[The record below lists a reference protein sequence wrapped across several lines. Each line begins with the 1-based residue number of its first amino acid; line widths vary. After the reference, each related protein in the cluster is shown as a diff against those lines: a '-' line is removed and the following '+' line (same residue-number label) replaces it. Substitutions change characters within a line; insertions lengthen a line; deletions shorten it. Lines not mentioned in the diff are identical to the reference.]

1 MKMNKK
7 ELAKKAQTGDEEAI
21 GLLIL
26 ISDGDEMGE
35 MSPEEYATHVSSES
49 YDEPHEDVGKVMEIL
64 TDSGLSEE
72 DAMTACESIFN
83 ALDL

>member
-21 GLLIL
+21 GMLIL

-35 MSPEEYATHVSSES
+35 MSPEQRRQMRERMANMTE
-49 YDEPHEDVGKVMEIL
+49 EQRAAMRERMEERRQAGPDGEQQSDH
-64 TDSGLSEE
+64 TDH
-72 DAMTACESIFN
+72 
-83 ALDL
+83 